1 MSFKAILLNKSK
13 GKNFSSG
20 ISDILKKEL
29 YQQKGD
35 TLVKLDY
42 SSINY
47 KDALAITNKG
57 PIVAVWP
64 MIPGIEGVGT
74 VVECKTNKHKIGQTV
89 ILSAPMVGISHWG
102 CLSQYAYVD
111 SDWLIPLP
119 EQLTPWQAMT
129 IGIAGYTAAL
139 CVLAIL
145 NHGVK
150 PNDGKVLVT
159 GATGGVGSFAIMLL
173 AKMGYQVTAS
183 TGKKNEHAYL
193 TKLGAAEIIDRSALA
208 EAGKPLQS
216 QLWSAA
222 VDTLGSHTLA
232 NVCAQIKYGG
242 VVAACGLAQGIEFPA
257 TVAPFILRGITLSGI
272 DAVMASDEKRSIA
285 FGILAK
291 HIDFDRLEEVG
302 HTIGL
307 HECIDAAEKI
317 IAGQVTGRFV
327 VDLNTVS

>member
-1 MSFKAILLNKSK
+1 MSFKAILLSKSK
-13 GKNFSSG
+13 GKNFSSCVTE
-20 ISDILKKEL
+20 ILKRDL
-29 YQQKGD
+29 YQQEGD

-47 KDALAITNKG
+47 KDALAITNMS
-57 PIVAVWP
+57 PIVGVWP

-74 VVECKTNKHKIGQTV
+74 VVECKTNKYKIGQKV

-111 SDWLIPLP
+111 SDWLIPLA

-139 CVLAIL
+139 CVSAIL
-145 NHGVK
+145 DHGIK
-150 PNDGKVLVT
+150 PEDGRVLVT

-173 AKMGYQVTAS
+173 AKMGYQIVAS
-183 TGKKNEHAYL
+183 TGKTNEHAYL
-193 TKLGAAEIIDRSALA
+193 KKLGASEIIDRSILA
-208 EAGKPLQS
+208 ESGKPLQS
-216 QLWSAA
+216 ELWCAA

-242 VVAACGLAQGIEFPA
+242 IVAACGLAQGMEFPA

-272 DAVMASDEKRSIA
+272 DAVKTSFEKRSIA

-291 HIDFDRLEEVG
+291 NLDFDRLKDIG

-317 IAGQVTGRFV
+317 IAGQVVGRFV
-327 VDLNTVS
+327 VDLN